1 MRVVY
6 RVWLDDN
13 GKVFGEGPYRLL
25 KGVEKL
31 GSLHQAAIQ
40 MRMSYRKAWL
50 TLKTCEER
58 LGFTL
63 LYRHT
68 GGSSGGGSSL
78 TEEGKDFI
86 RRYERFR
93 KDVREGLEK
102 TYKKHFR

>member
-6 RVWLDDN
+6 RVWLDND

-31 GSLHQAAIQ
+31 GSLHRAAIE
-40 MRMSYRKAWL
+40 MKMSYRKAWL

-58 LGFTL
+58 LGFAL
-63 LYRHT
+63 LDRQT
-68 GGSSGGGSSL
+68 GGTSGGGSHL
-78 TEEGKDFI
+78 TARAKDFI
-86 RRYERFR
+86 TRYEHFR

-102 TYKKHFR
+102 SYRKHFR